1 MADDIG
7 GPGEDPRDV
16 ARRRL
21 NVGRRV
27 REAEAQR
34 RANMSSGPA
43 LRPQGQ
49 SVVPYEERLPA
60 DRGGRDM
67 VPSGGRDVVPSAGG
81 GGRGVLPPGGGDI
94 VPSGGAGGGGGSAA
108 GRSLVPDNRIPIN
121 PRTPPSVGSAL
132 FRRALGPAGV
142 VADLL
147 DSTPVADATL
157 RGSGIQPY
165 GGSGRFNDE
174 VPTAE
179 LPPTV
184 VTAEADRELQSRAQR
199 RNTQRPATRMSPR
212 QREMTADELNAI
224 SLGVITP
231 GSGATSEPGREGDI
245 ARRIA
250 ARQKEVSEMKKGG
263 KVKRMAKGGVVKASG
278 ACRADGIAAR
288 GKTRGRMV

>member
-7 GPGEDPRDV
+7 LPGEDPRDV
-16 ARRRL
+16 AQRRL
-21 NVGRRV
+21 REGAMRRLYQRNPV
-27 REAEAQR
+27 VTEPIDTALERQRVRAREAEAR
-34 RANMSSGPA
+34 
-43 LRPQGQ
+43 
-49 SVVPYEERLPA
+49 RLP
-60 DRGGRDM
+60 
-67 VPSGGRDVVPSAGG
+67 VPSGGG
-81 GGRGVLPPGGGDI
+81 GGRGMLPPGGGDV

-108 GRSLVPDNRIPIN
+108 GRSLVPDNRMTIN
-121 PRTPPSVGSAL
+121 PSIPSSAARTIG
-132 FRRALGPAGV
+132 RRLLGPAGV
-142 VADLL
+142 AADMLN
-147 DSTPVADATL
+147 STPVADATL

-231 GSGATSEPGREGDI
+231 GSGATSEPGREGDV

-278 ACRADGIAAR
+278 ASRADGCAAR
-288 GKTRGRMV
+288 GKTKGRMV